1 MMNPMQSQM
10 GGMGQPELSEEEL
23 KKLALLLQQMPADEG
38 LATINQDEAQLL
50 KDSGGSGRPL
60 AGTQGLGP
68 AGGQVKSYAKKEDGR
83 IDEDHRIAILTD
95 AEVEAL
101 NYLKHQDKDQG
112 YPTGNGPLIQAL
124 SSMNTHDL
132 DYHTVKGMEIP
143 SLNDFGSEE
152 NEDGNISAEFGGVS
166 NDYSPG
172 PQGSS
177 TGTQPKKEE
186 KTWSLNPLDWEG
198 FGGDLKADWG
208 GYFASLPQAE
218 RPYDIRFE
226 TDPAK
231 IQAYYRANP
240 GEINSSGP
248 SGGSG
253 TQPPPKYYDKN
264 GKEHG
269 SQAEADA
276 ANAAIDAAMS
286 GIEGSSLTSDST
298 FQRWHAKNKDDSAYA
313 GLTEAQMEQAYN
325 IALTKSMEAAGSQLP
340 AAVENMNNYLKT
352 AGAGSTYETWLAT
365 IPEADRPK
373 NISDA
378 TLRQMY
384 AKATQKAE
392 RNEAFTLTPEEVAE
406 FSRDAIVT
414 DEVSNAVR
422 QEIGNIDAAAET
434 TVGEV
439 ADVTPTELKAIQEV
453 TDADMD
459 VVFAGG
465 IDKAEEMLLKR
476 YTGEAVSPA
485 EQQLKRSTE
494 ANLRMMLGATAGGD
508 ADPAKVRQLKNIWV
522 DQQQWATGEAADL
535 RSQES
540 LAAEKQLVELYK
552 GKSTAKLNQ
561 KLANMEMRKQE
572 AFKQGDLTLAGK
584 LANQQSTL
592 TRVITQAN
600 IEKDTKLANLEAM
613 KEKAIAQGKMDLAT
627 SLANLQKNVSLATVN
642 AELASRGRAQDDAL
656 AMAAYQGQQ
665 ALQGLEVDVDTTK
678 MQNELTEM
686 GFDLQRDLAELDSAT
701 QIKVAELTAQW
712 RRAQGDD
719 QKQAAIIGAIATL
732 IIGFAT
738 TSDIRAK
745 ENISS
750 ADDEVESF
758 LDALNAYQYEY
769 SDPASEDEA
778 GMFAGVMAQD
788 LEKSPMGASF
798 VKDTP
803 KGKMVDYGHG
813 LAAIL
818 ASQANLHERLKSI
831 EEGGI

>member
-1 MMNPMQSQM
+1 
-10 GGMGQPELSEEEL
+10 
-23 KKLALLLQQMPADEG
+23 
-38 LATINQDEAQLL
+38 
-50 KDSGGSGRPL
+50 
-60 AGTQGLGP
+60 
-68 AGGQVKSYAKKEDGR
+68 
-83 IDEDHRIAILTD
+83 
-95 AEVEAL
+95 
-101 NYLKHQDKDQG
+101 
-112 YPTGNGPLIQAL
+112 
-124 SSMNTHDL
+124 
-132 DYHTVKGMEIP
+132 
-143 SLNDFGSEE
+143 
-152 NEDGNISAEFGGVS
+152 
-166 NDYSPG
+166 
-172 PQGSS
+172 
-177 TGTQPKKEE
+177 
-186 KTWSLNPLDWEG
+186 
-198 FGGDLKADWG
+198 
-208 GYFASLPQAE
+208 
-218 RPYDIRFE
+218 
-226 TDPAK
+226 
-231 IQAYYRANP
+231 
-240 GEINSSGP
+240 
-248 SGGSG
+248 
-253 TQPPPKYYDKN
+253 
-264 GKEHG
+264 
-269 SQAEADA
+269 
-276 ANAAIDAAMS
+276 
-286 GIEGSSLTSDST
+286 
-298 FQRWHAKNKDDSAYA
+298 
-313 GLTEAQMEQAYN
+313 MEQAYN

>member
-1 MMNPMQSQM
+1 MINPMQQM
-10 GGMGQPELSEEEL
+10 GGMGGTPELSEEEL

-68 AGGQVKSYAKKEDGR
+68 DGDLVR
-83 IDEDHRIAILTD
+83 SFDS
-95 AEVEAL
+95 EVEE
-101 NYLKHQDKDQG
+101 DTSGTSDWD
-112 YPTGNGPLIQAL
+112 T
-124 SSMNTHDL
+124 
-132 DYHTVKGMEIP
+132 
-143 SLNDFGSEE
+143 
-152 NEDGNISAEFGGVS
+152 NE
-166 NDYSPG
+166 
-172 PQGSS
+172 
-177 TGTQPKKEE
+177 
-186 KTWSLNPLDWEG
+186 
-198 FGGDLKADWG
+198 
-208 GYFASLPQAE
+208 
-218 RPYDIRFE
+218 
-226 TDPAK
+226 
-231 IQAYYRANP
+231 
-240 GEINSSGP
+240 
-248 SGGSG
+248 GGSRDFNVG
-253 TQPPPKYYDKN
+253 GRSYEWNAPTNNAATRQENFIEDQARRSANGNNSQSQPPPPPPKFYDKN
-264 GKEHG
+264 GKEYG

-276 ANAAIDAAMS
+276 ANDAIDAAMS
-286 GIEGSSLTSDST
+286 GIEGSDLTSDST
-298 FQRWHAKNKDDSAYA
+298 FQRWHAKNKDDEAYS

-352 AGAGSTYETWLAT
+352 AGAGTTYETWLAT

-378 TLRQMY
+378 TLRSMY
-384 AKATQKAE
+384 AKATSKAE
-392 RNEAFTLTPEEVAE
+392 RNEAFTLTPEEVEE
-406 FSRDAIVT
+406 FSRDPIVT
-414 DEVSNAVR
+414 EDVAN
-422 QEIGNIDAAAET
+422 AAAQTIGTVTAATET
-434 TVGEV
+434 TVGNV
-439 ADVTPTELKAIQEV
+439 DDVTATDLAAIQEV

-459 VVFAGG
+459 AVFAGG

-485 EQQLKRSTE
+485 EQQLKRTTE

-540 LAAEKQLVELYK
+540 LAAEKQLVDLYK

-584 LANQQSTL
+584 LANQQTTL
-592 TRVITQAN
+592 TTVITQAN
-600 IEKDTKLANLEAM
+600 ITKDTKLKNLEAM

-627 SLANLQKNVSLATVN
+627 SLANLQKNIALATVN

-665 ALQGLEVDVDTTK
+665 ALQGLEVEVDTTQ

-686 GFDLQRDLAELDSAT
+686 GFELTRDLAELDAQT
-701 QIKVAELTAQW
+701 QRYVAELTRDW
-712 RRAQGDD
+712 RNAQGDA
-719 QKQAAIIGAIATL
+719 QKQAAIIGMIGTAIAAY
-732 IIGFAT
+732 GAYAAA
-738 TSDIRAK
+738 SDIRLK

-750 ADDEVESF
+750 GDDEVESF

-769 SDPASEDEA
+769 SDPAGEDEA

-803 KGKMVDYGHG
+803 RGKMVDYGHG

-818 ASQANLHERLKSI
+818 ASQANLHERLKRM
-831 EEGGI
+831 EEV